1 MNMKPEVKDFLD
13 RFPGAV
19 VQSFQASYFLNHPTT
34 ALLNFMDDVTGYL
47 QKIEV
52 DYVPYL
58 KIIEEVFQYLS
69 IVTERK
75 ISKLTKDKNKAF
87 ERQIK
92 LLEEIREKAF
102 ARNDLKTSLEAI
114 KETNKLTNLYE
125 QGYFETDKV
134 DKNRLNSIREKVMLE
149 LESELG
155 ELL

>member
-1 MNMKPEVKDFLD
+1 MNMTPEVKDFLD

-19 VQSFQASYFLNHPTT
+19 VQSFQASYFLNTPTL
-34 ALLNFMDDVTGYL
+34 ALLNFTGDVAEYL

-58 KIIEEVFQYLS
+58 KVIEEVFKYLS
-69 IVTERK
+69 AITERK
-75 ISKLTKDKNKAF
+75 ISKLTRDKDKVF

-125 QGYFETDKV
+125 QSFFETDKV
-134 DKNRLNSIREKVMLE
+134 DKNRLNSIREKVMSE
-149 LESELG
+149 LETELG
-155 ELL
+155 ELS